1 MGRDSKTDVL
11 HIVPRGFGMVD
22 GVFGGGERYVC
33 ELARFMCH
41 KVRTRIVTF
50 GDEDRE
56 DRVGKLNIRIIG
68 RPWLVRNQYHNPFS
82 LKVLGEI
89 RDARVIHCHQQHIL
103 ISSFVALMGRLLG
116 KQVFVTDLGGGGWDV
131 SAYVSTDRWYT
142 GHLHISKYSRSV
154 YGQEGWNRAHVIYG
168 GVDRHKFFPDGQYQV
183 DGPVLYV
190 GRLLPHKGIDYLIQG
205 LPPGIQLQ
213 IVGKPLDVEFMSH
226 LYSLAKGKRVEFLH
240 EVGDGQ
246 LVQLYQRAC
255 CIVLPSVYDTQVGVT
270 RVPELLGQTLL
281 EGMACSIPA
290 ICTDV
295 ASMPEVVLHDETG
308 FVVAP
313 NSPRELG
320 DRLQWLKDHPQ
331 IAQDMG
337 RKGLNRVQKFFNW
350 DTVVEKCLQ
359 LYGLGRE

>member
-1 MGRDSKTDVL
+1 M
-11 HIVPRGFGMVD
+11 
-22 GVFGGGERYVC
+22 
-33 ELARFMCH
+33 
-41 KVRTRIVTF
+41 
-50 GDEDRE
+50 
-56 DRVGKLNIRIIG
+56 
-68 RPWLVRNQYHNPFS
+68 
-82 LKVLGEI
+82 
-89 RDARVIHCHQQHIL
+89 
-103 ISSFVALMGRLLG
+103 
-116 KQVFVTDLGGGGWDV
+116 
-131 SAYVSTDRWYT
+131 
-142 GHLHISKYSRSV
+142 
-154 YGQEGWNRAHVIYG
+154 
-168 GVDRHKFFPDGQYQV
+168 
-183 DGPVLYV
+183 
-190 GRLLPHKGIDYLIQG
+190 
-205 LPPGIQLQ
+205 
-213 IVGKPLDVEFMSH
+213 
-226 LYSLAKGKRVEFLH
+226 
-240 EVGDGQ
+240 
-246 LVQLYQRAC
+246 QLYQRAC

-350 DTVVEKCLQ
+350 DSVVEKCLQ